1 VRAEQ
6 KDMQQVNVE
15 EAKAHLPDLIK
26 AAANGEEV
34 IITENEQPVVRLV
47 PISKEKPK
55 RQFGG
60 AKGLIIFNEGWDE
73 PLEDFKEYME

>member
-1 VRAEQ
+1 
-6 KDMQQVNVE
+6 MQQVSVE
-15 EAKAHLPDLIK
+15 DAKTILPDLIK
-26 AAANGEEV
+26 AANEGEEV
-34 IITENEQPVVRLV
+34 VITENEQPVIKLV
-47 PISKEKPK
+47 PVVREKPK